1 MGNYIPRR
9 ALYNNGKVRVILS
22 DGKVH
27 EFDQPLAVA
36 ELMLEHPQEVVVEF
50 QSLLTGNRPVPLPA
64 DKRLET
70 HKIYLMLPMKGG
82 KAASLTAD
90 GARHIRSKAKI
101 LLRSQSLV
109 SSAKILPLFA
119 RICPSGI
126 GMGME
131 GDVVVSHGQDCSQLE
146 KPDKVYK
153 LGNLLEDFDEKP
165 EFLSRQLSGKGWK
178 PTLDTIKE
186 KAIEKKVPHW
196 LF

>member
-9 ALYNNGKVRVILS
+9 ASYNTGKVKVILC

-36 ELMLEHPQEVVVEF
+36 ELMLENPQQVVVEF
-50 QSLLTGNRPVPLPA
+50 QSLMAGNWRPVPLPA
-64 DKRLET
+64 DKKLET
-70 HKIYLMLPMKGG
+70 YKIYLMLPMKGG
-82 KAASLTAD
+82 KAAALSAED
-90 GARHIRSKAKI
+90 ARHILSKAKL
-101 LLRSQSLV
+101 LLRSQSFL
-109 SSAKILPLFA
+109 SPARILPLLA

-126 GMGME
+126 GME

-146 KPDKVYK
+146 KPEVYK
-153 LGNLLEDFDEKP
+153 LETLLEAFEERP
-165 EFLSRQLSGKGWK
+165 EFLSRQFSGKGWK

-186 KAIEKKVPHW
+186 KAIEKKAPHW